1 MREWYK
7 NGDQSRQNR
16 PNSMKLCN
24 MISFYADSEI
34 GWGCEIESFICHDF
48 NVDLSPFSQFFLR
61 KWSLFS
67 VKKVAK
73 NKFLFKYQFVGF
85 LCRTEIAATDFLTFW
100 PKFRLLAAHVFHSAD
115 TSVSFVQKIIR
126 ENCVFSEHI
135 IHKKMSNTCLS
146 YVREPNVSRTEVRF
160 AVFGEYT
167 QKNQHHQQQQLQ
179 HPSYCKRQWKFV

>member
-1 MREWYK
+1 MVQKRRPKSTKPTKFNEIVQH
-7 NGDQSRQNR
+7 DFFLRQFIDW
-16 PNSMKLCN
+16 L
-24 MISFYADSEI
+24 
-34 GWGCEIESFICHDF
+34 GCEIESFICHDF
-48 NVDLSPFSQFFLR
+48 NVDL
-61 KWSLFS
+61 SLFS

-160 AVFGEYT
+160 AVFGEYI